1 MATLFKKDWTTKTRG
16 RKVFNIYTDTAQ
28 YSVRAN
34 NFNTAQRKYKS
45 LRETKGASDGMG
57 TDKKGSG

>member
-16 RKVFNIYTDTAQ
+16 RKVFNMYTDTAQ

-34 NFNTAQRKYKS
+34 NFQTAQRKFQN
-45 LRETKGASDGMG
+45 LRATKGASDGMG
-57 TDKKGSG
+57 SDKKGNG